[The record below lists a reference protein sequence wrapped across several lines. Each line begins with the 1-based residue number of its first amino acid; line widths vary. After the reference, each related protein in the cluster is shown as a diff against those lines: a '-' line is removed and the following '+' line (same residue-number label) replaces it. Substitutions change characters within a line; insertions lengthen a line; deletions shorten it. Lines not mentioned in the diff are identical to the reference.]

1 MVVKPIINIVT
12 KYTDDIVGFGV
23 RKWTKPTSFEGLRLV
38 PQATCDV
45 FKASGV
51 KDYLSADFIKSLL
64 NIKGKTQIETA
75 TLIKDEVLTAMKYKN
90 PSALRIIENP
100 ISAGAGSFNTA
111 TGKIT
116 LNQMP
121 ESKEELIAMLYHEL
135 DHMDKQVKVYKALG
149 ADSFEALMK
158 RKLTEFQQKKFKWNK
173 DFYETMSKDVSL
185 EGFNVNRYKRAISN
199 YPRHPQE
206 DLFSQCLYYHNP
218 LEKDAYALQKK
229 VLTTLGKDDFV
240 VADTFPKSYLTAVRT
255 LFKNPG
261 KVKPYEDE
269 NGLEGFIEGLYLLA
283 KLNCV
288 KQTPD
293 VKKLRTFLAQGLDDL
308 YNGRKISRPDDIP
321 EETLS
326 ELYNRFFDNKTL
338 KEMGQKPSELVQ
350 SWLEQ
355 AFK

>member
-1 MVVKPIINIVT
+1 MKPIINIAT

-23 RKWTKPTSFEGLRLV
+23 RKWTKPTSFEGLRLA

-51 KDYLSADFIKSLL
+51 RDYLSADFIKSLL
-64 NIKGKTQIETA
+64 NIKGKTQIETV
-75 TLIKDEVLTAMKYKN
+75 TMIKDEILTAMNYKN
-90 PSALRIIENP
+90 PRALRIIENP
-100 ISAGAGSFNTA
+100 ISVGAGSFNTA

-116 LNQMP
+116 LNQIP

-185 EGFNVNRYKRAISN
+185 EGFNENRYARAISK
-199 YPRHPQE
+199 YPRHPKE

-218 LEKDAYALQKK
+218 FEKDAYALQKK

-240 VADTFPKSYLTAVRT
+240 VADTFPKSYITTVRT

-261 KVKPYEDE
+261 KLKPDE
-269 NGLEGFIEGLYLLA
+269 IEEFVEGLYIFARL
-283 KLNCV
+283 KCV

-293 VKKLRTFLAQGLDDL
+293 VKKLQTYLAQGLDNL
-308 YNGRKISRPDDIP
+308 YNGRKYNIPNDIP
-321 EETLS
+321 RETLS
-326 ELYNRFFDNKTL
+326 EFYNRVLGDKTL

-350 SWLEQ
+350 LWLEQ
-355 AFK
+355 AFKQNNI

>member
-1 MVVKPIINIVT
+1 MVKPIINIAT

-23 RKWTKPTSFEGLRLV
+23 RKWTKPKSFERLRLA
-38 PQATCDV
+38 PQATTDV
-45 FKASGV
+45 FKTSGV

-75 TLIKDEVLTAMKYKN
+75 TLIKDEILTAMNYKN

-100 ISAGAGSFNTA
+100 ISVGAGSFNTA

-116 LNQMP
+116 LNQIP

-158 RKLTEFQQKKFKWNK
+158 RKLTEFQQKKFKCNK

-185 EGFNVNRYKRAISN
+185 ESFNVNRYKRAISK

-218 LEKDAYALQKK
+218 LEKDAYALQKY
-229 VLTTLGKDDFV
+229 VLATLGKADFV
-240 VADTFPKSYLTAVRT
+240 VADTFPKSYMTAVRT

-261 KVKPYEDE
+261 KLKPDE
-269 NGLEGFIEGLYLLA
+269 IEEFVEGLYLFARL
-283 KLNCV
+283 KCV

-293 VKKLRTFLAQGLDDL
+293 VKKLRTFIAQGLDDL
-308 YNGRKISRPDDIP
+308 YNGRKWSRPDNIP
-321 EETLS
+321 EQTLG
-326 ELYNRFFDNKTL
+326 ELYNRFLDNKTL

-355 AFK
+355 AFKQNNI